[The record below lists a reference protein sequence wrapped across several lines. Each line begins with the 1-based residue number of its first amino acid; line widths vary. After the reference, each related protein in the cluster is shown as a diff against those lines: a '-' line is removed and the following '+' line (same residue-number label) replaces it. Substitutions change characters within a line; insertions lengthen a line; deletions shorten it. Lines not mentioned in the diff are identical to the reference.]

1 MKKLKTSVILAALFL
16 SGCAAPPPPMPTT
29 TADVSNPD
37 PSTRKAALD
46 AQARGLRG
54 KITER
59 KQKITVFEVMLTDV
73 ERRAAR
79 AQIDL
84 SYLPNT
90 NIESEVAT
98 QRTDTDRLSVA
109 VRPSPVAATAAKPS
123 TAKASVKKRPVRKQP
138 VKKKKYGGNDLS
150 IPATLVGR
158 RPEDLN
164 RRPWATPATAP
175 DWLHKK
181 KAPGS

>member
-1 MKKLKTSVILAALFL
+1 MKKLKTTMILAALFL
-16 SGCAAPPPPMPTT
+16 SGCAAPPSPMPPT

-37 PSTRKAALD
+37 PSIRKAALD
-46 AQARGLRG
+46 AQARGLRA

-109 VRPSPVAATAAKPS
+109 VRPSPAATPAAKPIM
-123 TAKASVKKRPVRKQP
+123 KKRSVQKQP
-138 VKKKKYGGNDLS
+138 VKKKRILRK
-150 IPATLVGR
+150 
-158 RPEDLN
+158 
-164 RRPWATPATAP
+164 
-175 DWLHKK
+175 
-181 KAPGS
+181 

>member
-16 SGCAAPPPPMPTT
+16 SGCAAPPLPPV

-37 PSTRKAALD
+37 PSARKAALN
-46 AQARGLRG
+46 AQARGLRA

-90 NIESEVAT
+90 NIESETAT
-98 QRTDTDRLSVA
+98 PRADSDRLSVA

-123 TAKASVKKRPVRKQP
+123 AAKASVKKRSVKTQSM
-138 VKKKKYGGNDLS
+138 KKKK
-150 IPATLVGR
+150 IR
-158 RPEDLN
+158 RQ
-164 RRPWATPATAP
+164 
-175 DWLHKK
+175 
-181 KAPGS
+181 